1 MKPFLRL
8 SGILICMGD
17 MDDNGYRNA
26 SANSN
31 KIESFFATNAP
42 CYFFVARYLKS
53 NHRNSFPFY
62 DLQQK
67 GEIR

>member
-8 SGILICMGD
+8 SEMLIGMGD

-26 SANSN
+26 SASSN

-42 CYFFVARYLKS
+42 CYFFCGTLPKIQS
-53 NHRNSFPFY
+53 QKQLSFSA
-62 DLQQK
+62 LA
-67 GEIR
+67 